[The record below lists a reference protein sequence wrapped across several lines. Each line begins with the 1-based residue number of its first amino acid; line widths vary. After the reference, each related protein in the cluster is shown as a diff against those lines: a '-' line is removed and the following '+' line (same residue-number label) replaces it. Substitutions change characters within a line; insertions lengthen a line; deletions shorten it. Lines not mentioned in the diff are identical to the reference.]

1 MWIWW
6 IVSLIILIACI
17 VFAYRM
23 IVSSYEFLPADKK
36 SLPRLGKKNPRAKA
50 LSSQAE
56 SSGNLNSRLQSLEE
70 TNAFHE
76 IQFSKFLQRLKS
88 IEDRFN
94 NTSQPNIAFR
104 NSDDEDWK
112 EMYYEENERKEKLE
126 NELDQTR
133 QQLETNE
140 ILLQEL
146 RKNNS
151 VRVSML
157 SDHEATAHDIQSMQQ
172 AIDMMQRKIMA
183 ASEREKEL
191 EQLLSA
197 EIEAKKT
204 YSRLES
210 EQRRLQFEN
219 EDLRRQIVDF
229 DRQQAG
235 KKIRSLS

>member
-36 SLPRLGKKNPRAKA
+36 SLPRLGKRAAKA
-50 LSSQAE
+50 KSLSTQSE

-94 NTSQPNIAFR
+94 NNSQPNIAFR

>member
-36 SLPRLGKKNPRAKA
+36 SLPRLGKRAPKAKA

-88 IEDRFN
+88 VEDRFDT
-94 NTSQPNIAFR
+94 TSQPNGAVKK
-104 NSDDEDWK
+104 SDDEDWK

-126 NELDQTR
+126 NELDKCR

-140 ILLQEL
+140 ILLKEL
-146 RKNNS
+146 RKNNRERAS
-151 VRVSML
+151 IL
-157 SDHEATAHDIQSMQQ
+157 SNHDTTVHDIQSMQQ
-172 AIDMMQRKIMA
+172 AIEMMQRKIMA

-191 EQLLSA
+191 EQLLCA

-229 DRQQAG
+229 DRQQASE
-235 KKIRSLS
+235 KIRSLR